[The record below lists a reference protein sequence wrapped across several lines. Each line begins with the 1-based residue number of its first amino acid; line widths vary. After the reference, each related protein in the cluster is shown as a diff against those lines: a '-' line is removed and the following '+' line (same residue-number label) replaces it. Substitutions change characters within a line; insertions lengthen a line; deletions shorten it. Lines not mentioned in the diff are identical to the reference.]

1 MLPEVSSIH
10 AKVAVSGDAH
20 QAKVAQDLFR
30 QEVRY
35 ERSLQIREDI
45 RDVNKCMYFVRKVSL
60 SIIVQTHVLMGSII
74 LAVCFSMS
82 IEGLDK
88 LAESMPMKPGVRFT
102 FVALW
107 LALRFQMKI
116 SGSARERLLRRHRFM
131 VPDDLVVGKMGGEN
145 LVNQMANF
153 HSWVLETMDD
163 MVSAQTDE
171 ETLREK
177 CQPIFLKQ
185 AARPLRVPVESL
197 DSNDIDAEPL
207 RKGFHAW
214 HHESGKGYSQNKTL
228 EVPYFL
234 VGETC
239 VRMQWLM
246 LANGPSLKMR
256 VYGDAT
262 LYVSAQV
269 FPGDAVLP
277 QPSERKS
284 KTSHTSG
291 GSSPQSPVSA
301 AGVRKAL
308 RLESTV
314 PAWPA
319 DELPLVRT
327 GFNEKW
333 RGESGYG
340 EFRRVEGFSIFVD
353 TQNAMELPLY
363 KIVLASPSDFDEEYI
378 DVVIQWNFKTACEA
392 LTVVL
397 RRGHVHCK
405 EEDFPLFEFNT
416 EVKKMLPLRRYAGNF
431 LAEGTICLLVATCLL
446 MTGRMYNLN
455 ITAGIPWAFEVALS
469 FVALLPGCVLLRI
482 MPVETAQS
490 EVLQIAEMNVQ
501 PAVHRDSGAA
511 RSDSAG
517 SELDEEN
524 YTSDLA
530 DRLAAMEALERSG
543 SEDEESATAQGD
555 FQGASPSSASVQR
568 TEMSSM
574 SFGCCSPESAPCREV
589 IQAAS
594 SKVNAVTTSCQNVW
608 RVPPDSHAG
617 TKRYRRR
624 VSAYSDPRTYAKT
637 KAPETRAARVK
648 SSLKAL
654 WADLNHGKAQITT
667 VLDGRDLVTAEEH
680 LAEMGVRGRWAK
692 LFASER
698 SCQLAELLRC
708 DTRLGG
714 TSHGMVSLHSFS
726 PLPLPGQAARLSPP
740 QAYIR
745 LESCC
750 NINKP
755 YQWKWQVRLP
765 VVSYK
770 SSQPWK
776 VGGTNQCGA
785 VHVGVHTPMDAQVLE
800 NILMPRSDRYSPCRA
815 TCEVGMGLLDEHV
828 AVISDEGVF
837 RTVELNSSWINSTSR
852 DASEGPLGLLMES
865 DQAVAA
871 AALLPLAQGGAE
883 LSAASL
889 SGGDLPGTAAAVAV
903 VGSDGLLRLCR
914 LPSSPGEPL
923 EVLLELTLGLG
934 QVQGLRLCRAAACGS
949 NEAVLW
955 VADSQ
960 SSVHAISLDSG
971 DIRATFAAD
980 LPTRGARV
988 VALSGNSSHLAAL
1001 LVLDS
1006 LEPQL
1011 VAAQYPILGM
1021 AGKGRS
1027 AVAAGPLGAGEVVLS
1042 EQPWAVVLLP
1052 GQHQRCDFD
1061 LSNDG
1066 KLLQCRATGL
1076 QFASKDNQR
1085 AAGDLYYKACSHRST
1100 LSVPEL

>member
-1 MLPEVSSIH
+1 MDCFLSGLAGLVLARSQDAVVLGNDFLSSF
-10 AKVAVSGDAH
+10 VAVSGDAH

-45 RDVNKCMYFVRKVSL
+45 RDVNKCMMES
-60 SIIVQTHVLMGSII
+60 VQTHVLMGSII

-82 IEGLDK
+82 IEGY
-88 LAESMPMKPGVRFT
+88 PGVRTERLLDLLWLLLTSWASTFT

-446 MTGRMYNLN
+446 MTGRMYNFN

-490 EVLQIAEMNVQ
+490 EVLQIAEMNEPKQ
-501 PAVHRDSGAA
+501 SFFTQFRRTMSGHAMNRSGRDLGMAMKRLNSRDSGAA

-530 DRLAAMEALERSG
+530 DRLAAMEALDRSG
-543 SEDEESATAQGD
+543 SEDEESAIVREGD
-555 FQGASPSSASVQR
+555 LQGASPSSVSAPR

-637 KAPETRAARVK
+637 KAPETRAARAK
-648 SSLKAL
+648 NSLKAL
-654 WADLNHGKAQITT
+654 WADLNHGLERPRSLQFWTAILHSMFGLSLLSVFVAAGPSFCVRT
-667 VLDGRDLVTAEEH
+667 VLAFVPEGSRHQAQLSWVALPTEWPPFFQPTAAAWAGSTLVAASGGILQKFAAVESGWYQPVGPVLTVP
-680 LAEMGVRGRWAK
+680 GNVR
-692 LFASER
+692 
-698 SCQLAELLRC
+698 
-708 DTRLGG
+708 
-714 TSHGMVSLHSFS
+714 
-726 PLPLPGQAARLSPP
+726 
-740 QAYIR
+740 
-745 LESCC
+745 
-750 NINKP
+750 
-755 YQWKWQVRLP
+755 
-765 VVSYK
+765 
-770 SSQPWK
+770 
-776 VGGTNQCGA
+776 
-785 VHVGVHTPMDAQVLE
+785 
-800 NILMPRSDRYSPCRA
+800 
-815 TCEVGMGLLDEHV
+815 GMGLMDEHV

-837 RTVELNSSWINSTSR
+837 RTAELNSSWINSTSG
-852 DASEGPLGLLMES
+852 DASEGPLGLLMQS
-865 DQAVAA
+865 DEAVAA
-871 AALLPLAQGGAE
+871 AALLPPAAAGVE

-889 SGGDLPGTAAAVAV
+889 SGGDLPGTAAVAV

-914 LPSSPGEPL
+914 LPSAPGEPL

-955 VADSQ
+955 VADSEG
-960 SSVHAISLDSG
+960 SVHAISLDSG
-971 DIRATFAAD
+971 DIRATFTAD

-1011 VAAQYPILGM
+1011 VAAQYPVLP
-1021 AGKGRS
+1021 RTS
-1027 AVAAGPLGAGEVVLS
+1027 AV
-1042 EQPWAVVLLP
+1042 
-1052 GQHQRCDFD
+1052 
-1061 LSNDG
+1061 
-1066 KLLQCRATGL
+1066 
-1076 QFASKDNQR
+1076 
-1085 AAGDLYYKACSHRST
+1085 
-1100 LSVPEL
+1100 EL

>member
-1 MLPEVSSIH
+1 
-10 AKVAVSGDAH
+10 
-20 QAKVAQDLFR
+20 
-30 QEVRY
+30 
-35 ERSLQIREDI
+35 
-45 RDVNKCMYFVRKVSL
+45 
-60 SIIVQTHVLMGSII
+60 
-74 LAVCFSMS
+74 
-82 IEGLDK
+82 
-88 LAESMPMKPGVRFT
+88 
-102 FVALW
+102 
-107 LALRFQMKI
+107 MKI

-446 MTGRMYNLN
+446 MTGRMYNFN

-490 EVLQIAEMNVQ
+490 EVLQIAEMNEPKQ
-501 PAVHRDSGAA
+501 SFFTQFRRTMSGHAMNRSGRDLGMAMKRLNSRDSGAA

-530 DRLAAMEALERSG
+530 DRLAAMEALDRSG
-543 SEDEESATAQGD
+543 SEDEESAIVREGD
-555 FQGASPSSASVQR
+555 LQGASPSSVSAPR

-624 VSAYSDPRTYAKT
+624 VSAYSDLRTYAKT
-637 KAPETRAARVK
+637 KAPETRAARAK
-648 SSLKAL
+648 NSLKAL
-654 WADLNHGKAQITT
+654 WADLNHGKAQIAT
-667 VLDGRDLVTAEEH
+667 VLDGRDLVLTAEEH
-680 LAEMGVRGRWAK
+680 LGVRGCWAK
-692 LFASER
+692 LLCFHWPSVFAF
-698 SCQLAELLRC
+698 QLADLPRA
-708 DTRLGG
+708 TRLS
-714 TSHGMVSLHSFS
+714 TSSTAEQAAWGACLHSFS
-726 PLPLPGQAARLSPP
+726 LLRLLGQAARLSPP

-745 LESCC
+745 RASGGILQKFAAVESGW
-750 NINKP
+750 
-755 YQWKWQVRLP
+755 YQPVGPVLTVPGNVR
-765 VVSYK
+765 
-770 SSQPWK
+770 
-776 VGGTNQCGA
+776 
-785 VHVGVHTPMDAQVLE
+785 
-800 NILMPRSDRYSPCRA
+800 
-815 TCEVGMGLLDEHV
+815 GMGLMDEHV

-837 RTVELNSSWINSTSR
+837 RTAELNSSWINSTSG
-852 DASEGPLGLLMES
+852 DASEGPLGLLMQS
-865 DQAVAA
+865 DEAVAA
-871 AALLPLAQGGAE
+871 AALLPPAAAGVE

-889 SGGDLPGTAAAVAV
+889 SGGDLPGTAAVAV

-914 LPSSPGEPL
+914 LPSAPGEPL

-934 QVQGLRLCRAAACGS
+934 QVQGLRLCHAAACGS

-955 VADSQ
+955 VADSEG
-960 SSVHAISLDSG
+960 SVHAISLDSG
-971 DIRATFAAD
+971 DIRATFTAD

-1011 VAAQYPILGM
+1011 VAAQYPILDM
-1021 AGKGRS
+1021 SGKGRC
-1027 AVAAGPLGAGEVVLS
+1027 AVAARTLGAGEVVLI

-1052 GQHQRCDFD
+1052 GQHQRCDFG

-1066 KLLQCRATGL
+1066 KLLHLAQTHNA
-1076 QFASKDNQR
+1076 
-1085 AAGDLYYKACSHRST
+1085 
-1100 LSVPEL
+1100 

>member
-1 MLPEVSSIH
+1 MCKIGQHGTMENLRRSH
-10 AKVAVSGDAH
+10 KVAVSGDAH

-45 RDVNKCMYFVRKVSL
+45 RDVNKCMMES
-60 SIIVQTHVLMGSII
+60 VQTHVLMGSII

-82 IEGLDK
+82 IEGY
-88 LAESMPMKPGVRFT
+88 PGVRTERLLDLLWLLFTSWASTFT

-197 DSNDIDAEPL
+197 DVKDVDAEPL

-214 HHESGKGYSQNKTL
+214 HHENGKGYSQNKTL

-239 VRMQWLM
+239 VRMPWLM
-246 LANGPSLKMR
+246 LANGPSLKIR

-269 FPGDAVLP
+269 VPGDAPLP

-284 KTSHTSG
+284 KGSYTSG
-291 GSSPQSPVSA
+291 GSSPHSPVSA

-363 KIVLASPSDFDEEYI
+363 KIVLASPSEFDEEYI

-455 ITAGIPWAFEVALS
+455 IQAGTPWAFEVALS
-469 FVALLPGCVLLRI
+469 FAALLPGCVLLRI
-482 MPVETAQS
+482 MPVETAHS
-490 EVLQIAEMNVQ
+490 EVPLSCPIIRN
-501 PAVHRDSGAA
+501 
-511 RSDSAG
+511 RS
-517 SELDEEN
+517 
-524 YTSDLA
+524 
-530 DRLAAMEALERSG
+530 
-543 SEDEESATAQGD
+543 
-555 FQGASPSSASVQR
+555 
-568 TEMSSM
+568 
-574 SFGCCSPESAPCREV
+574 
-589 IQAAS
+589 
-594 SKVNAVTTSCQNVW
+594 
-608 RVPPDSHAG
+608 SH
-617 TKRYRRR
+617 
-624 VSAYSDPRTYAKT
+624 
-637 KAPETRAARVK
+637 
-648 SSLKAL
+648 
-654 WADLNHGKAQITT
+654 
-667 VLDGRDLVTAEEH
+667 
-680 LAEMGVRGRWAK
+680 
-692 LFASER
+692 
-698 SCQLAELLRC
+698 
-708 DTRLGG
+708 
-714 TSHGMVSLHSFS
+714 SLHS
-726 PLPLPGQAARLSPP
+726 
-740 QAYIR
+740 
-745 LESCC
+745 
-750 NINKP
+750 
-755 YQWKWQVRLP
+755 
-765 VVSYK
+765 
-770 SSQPWK
+770 
-776 VGGTNQCGA
+776 
-785 VHVGVHTPMDAQVLE
+785 
-800 NILMPRSDRYSPCRA
+800 
-815 TCEVGMGLLDEHV
+815 
-828 AVISDEGVF
+828 
-837 RTVELNSSWINSTSR
+837 
-852 DASEGPLGLLMES
+852 
-865 DQAVAA
+865 
-871 AALLPLAQGGAE
+871 
-883 LSAASL
+883 
-889 SGGDLPGTAAAVAV
+889 
-903 VGSDGLLRLCR
+903 SDGRCLDTLC
-914 LPSSPGEPL
+914 
-923 EVLLELTLGLG
+923 
-934 QVQGLRLCRAAACGS
+934 
-949 NEAVLW
+949 
-955 VADSQ
+955 
-960 SSVHAISLDSG
+960 I
-971 DIRATFAAD
+971 
-980 LPTRGARV
+980 
-988 VALSGNSSHLAAL
+988 LA
-1001 LVLDS
+1001 
-1006 LEPQL
+1006 
-1011 VAAQYPILGM
+1011 
-1021 AGKGRS
+1021 
-1027 AVAAGPLGAGEVVLS
+1027 
-1042 EQPWAVVLLP
+1042 
-1052 GQHQRCDFD
+1052 
-1061 LSNDG
+1061 
-1066 KLLQCRATGL
+1066 
-1076 QFASKDNQR
+1076 
-1085 AAGDLYYKACSHRST
+1085 
-1100 LSVPEL
+1100 